1 VTAGPL
7 TRSGFLEDNPPSAK
21 VRKLV
26 DAGRIEAAEE
36 QYRIE
41 LTAAMMGISVAS
53 YRKQYGAT
61 IEEERRKRGEAI
73 VYFIARSDWPEDGEP
88 VKIGIARDVDQ
99 RLRNL
104 QTGSPEDL
112 FLIGTMVGGKAA
124 ERDIHRR
131 FHECHIRGEWF
142 RMCPALREFIRAKH
156 RDPELD
162 E

>member
-1 VTAGPL
+1 MTAGPL

-41 LTAAMMGISVAS
+41 LTASMMGISVAS
-53 YRKQYGAT
+53 YRKQYAGT
-61 IEEERRKRGEAI
+61 IEEERRKNGEAV
-73 VYFIARSDWPEDGEP
+73 VYFIARSEWPENGEP
-88 VKIGIARDVDQ
+88 VKIGIARDVAQ

-112 FLIGTMVGGKAA
+112 FLLGTMVGGKAA
-124 ERDIHRR
+124 ESDIHRR
-131 FHECHIRGEWF
+131 FRECHIRGEWF
-142 RMCPALREFIRAKH
+142 SMCPELREFIKAKRRA
-156 RDPELD
+156 PEID